1 MAVLGAANVFD
12 KPAQLFAES
21 NQNLVLIVDRFCAA
35 ALALGPWQ
43 VSSRTTISAENSR
56 D

>member
-1 MAVLGAANVFD
+1 MAVLGASNVFD

-21 NQNLVLIVDRFCAA
+21 DQNLVLVVDRFCAA
-35 ALALGPWQ
+35 ALALGSWQ
-43 VSSRTTISAENSR
+43 VSCRTTISAEHSR